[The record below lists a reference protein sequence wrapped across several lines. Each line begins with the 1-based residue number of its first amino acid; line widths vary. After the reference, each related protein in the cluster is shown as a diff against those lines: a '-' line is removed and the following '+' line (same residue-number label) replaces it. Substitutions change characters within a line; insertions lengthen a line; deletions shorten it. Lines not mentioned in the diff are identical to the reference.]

1 MNYWIWIALGG
12 IFEATWAVTLDLSD
26 CFNDL
31 WWGALTIGITFVSIG
46 FLYKGL
52 HMGAPVG
59 GAYAVWTGCGT
70 VFSTAFGLIL
80 FGQTLPVIGWIF
92 LAILIGGVL
101 LMQTAEGGDDK
112 SQEGKTS

>member
-1 MNYWIWIALGG
+1 MSPWVWIATGG
-12 IFEATWAVTLDLSD
+12 VFEALWAVTLNMSD
-26 CFNDL
+26 GFNDL
-31 WWGALTIGITFVSIG
+31 FWGVVTIAITFVSMA

-70 VFSTAFGLIL
+70 VFSTAFGLMI
-80 FGQTLPVIGWIF
+80 FGQTLPLVGWLF

-101 LMQTAEGGDDK
+101 LMQSAEG
-112 SQEGKTS
+112 S